1 MYRLTIITILTF
13 LCGFLCY
20 SVFQQLNNAL
30 LKQQDPFAAIPL
42 DAAIILES
50 NELQQVWSTFSET
63 NLIWK
68 EFLANE
74 KVNSIDVH
82 LKKVDSIISETSAL
96 QRLFIDKNTVISVH
110 PYSETYDFLTV
121 TNCELIDY
129 ESVVDFF
136 NSIAQKSSTIN
147 IKSSEFIELSIDSSK
162 YFVSYQEPFFLITS
176 SEELMNKSVLQLES
190 NTNLLTNTTF
200 SQLRLSASPSS
211 NFHLFFQKKQL
222 TGFLN
227 NFFNE
232 QFVSQISSS
241 NEFLDWIELD
251 LLLKP
256 NSIMLSGLSA
266 LSMDTLRPDYL
277 PFQESI
283 SKQGDG
289 QFPSNISSLERHSI
303 KDINSL
309 LKSSRL
315 SIEDIENKCNC
326 QLDQELKKL
335 LGNEVVKVCFKD
347 NLRQLHEAVFV
358 EELGSV
364 NAFDLLK
371 KVYNVDTS
379 IVLSNGFE
387 ALVLSDLDFVNFFG
401 FDLPDKN
408 RYLILIENYFVISSK
423 EGLIKI
429 IKDLSRNS
437 NSKENSLYRRFSNQ
451 YLSSHTSKELFI
463 SGETMLKLLNASIKQ
478 SMSLESMGLS
488 SIFNKVD
495 GLAVESSSLEQESR
509 HHSFV
514 MSIGQSNMEESKYLW
529 LLDLDSISI
538 KPQLCKNHRTN
549 TSEVL
554 VQELNNKIHLISAN
568 GRIKWSKKIDGQ
580 IMGDV
585 KQIDLY
591 KNGKWQMLFN
601 TKTHIYLL
609 DINGKQV
616 FDNPIALKSE
626 ATNSVSV
633 IDYDGKLDYRILI
646 ACADNKIYN
655 YNGEGKE
662 VNGWNIFQAKKRV
675 TTSIKYFSIS
685 GKDYLFFYDKSGEM
699 YFLNRR
705 GETRYNPSFSLLDL
719 KSEEIQFSKG
729 KSVEDS
735 KLIYIDSSSRVVE
748 KALSGNFAEKIAL
761 DSSYS
766 NESPL
771 IHVVDFSG
779 NGIFEY
785 VVSIAEKIANYGPD
799 KKLGIFESFN
809 FQVDENLTILGESE
823 KYILIEN
830 NKQEEIYLFDSNLS
844 ANDVFPVPGSLKSV
858 IGDLNRDGL
867 LELVTVYKGKIIA
880 YTISP
885 EGY

>member
-1 MYRLTIITILTF
+1 MYRLSIITTLTL

-20 SVFQQLNNAL
+20 SVFQHLNNAL
-30 LKQQDPFAAIPL
+30 LKQQDPIAAIPL

-50 NELQQVWSTFSET
+50 NEIRQVWSTFSET

-74 KVNSIDVH
+74 NINSIDVQ
-82 LKKVDSIISETSAL
+82 LKKLDSIILETNAL
-96 QRLFIDKNTVISVH
+96 QELFIDKNTVISVH
-110 PYSETYDFLTV
+110 PNNNSYGFLTV

-129 ESVVDFF
+129 ESVVEVF
-136 NSIAQKSSTIN
+136 NLIAQNSSTIN
-147 IKSSEFIELSIDSSK
+147 FKSLAFMELSIDSSK
-162 YFVSYQEPFFLITS
+162 YFVSYQEPFFLFTS
-176 SEELMNKSVLQLES
+176 SEELMNKSVVQLKS
-190 NTNLLTNTTF
+190 NTNLLTNSTF

-211 NFHLFFQKKQL
+211 NFHLFFQKKQFTKL
-222 TGFLN
+222 LN

-232 QFVSQISSS
+232 HFVSQISNS

-256 NSIMLSGLSA
+256 NSIMFSGLSA
-266 LSMDTLRPDYL
+266 LSMDTLNSKYF
-277 PFQESI
+277 PFQPPI
-283 SKQGDG
+283 SKQGHP

-303 KDINSL
+303 ADINSL
-309 LKSSRL
+309 LKGANL
-315 SIEDIENKCNC
+315 SIENNCNC
-326 QLDQELKKL
+326 QLDEEFKKL

-347 NLRQLHEAVFV
+347 NLREIHEAVFV
-358 EELGSV
+358 EELGFV

-371 KVYNVDTS
+371 KVVNVDTS
-379 IVLSNGFE
+379 IVLSNGFQ
-387 ALVLSDLDFVNFFG
+387 ALVLSDLDFVNLLG
-401 FDLPDKN
+401 FDLPIEN

-423 EGLIKI
+423 DGLSKI

-437 NSKENSLYRRFSNQ
+437 NSQDNSLYQRFSNQ
-451 YLSSHTSKELFI
+451 YLSANTSKEVFM
-463 SGETMLKLLNASIKQ
+463 SGETMFKLLNASMKQ
-478 SMSLESMGLS
+478 SISLESMGLS
-488 SIFNKVD
+488 SVFHKID
-495 GLAVESSSLEQESR
+495 GLAIESFSSEKASC

-514 MSIGQSNMEESKYLW
+514 MSIGQSNKEESKYLW
-529 LLDLDSISI
+529 MLDLDSISI
-538 KPQLCKNHRTN
+538 NPQLCKNHRTN

-554 VQELNNKIHLISAN
+554 VQEINNTIHLISAN
-568 GRIKWSKKIDGQ
+568 GRIKWSKKIEGQ

-616 FDNPIALKSE
+616 FDKPIALKSE

-633 IDYDGKLDYRILI
+633 IDYDGKLDYRFLI
-646 ACADNKIYN
+646 ACGDNKVYN
-655 YNGEGKE
+655 YNGEGRE
-662 VNGWNIFQAKKRV
+662 VKGWNLFQSKYIV
-675 TTSIKYFSIS
+675 TSAIKYFSIS
-685 GKDYLFFYDKSGEM
+685 GKDYLFFYDNFGNM

-705 GETRYNPSFSLLDL
+705 GEARYNPSFSLLDL
-719 KSEEIQFSKG
+719 KSQEIQLSKG
-729 KSVEDS
+729 ISVEDS
-735 KLIYIDSSSRVVE
+735 KLTYIDSSSRVVE
-748 KALSGNFAEKIAL
+748 KALSGRFAEKIAL

-766 NESPL
+766 YESPL

-779 NGIFEY
+779 NGVFEY
-785 VVSIAEKIANYGPD
+785 VVSLADKIATYGPD

-809 FQVDENLTILGESE
+809 FQVDGNLTILGESE

-830 NKQEEIYLFDSNLS
+830 KKLDEIYLFDSNLS
-844 ANDVFPVPGSLKSV
+844 TNHVFPVSGSLKSAL
-858 IGDLNRDGL
+858 GDLNGDGL

-880 YTISP
+880 YTIPP
-885 EGY
+885 EVY